1 MANWLALAIRTCS
14 QIAVLKGVSEGDRV
28 INGNLQ
34 KIGPGALVQP
44 LLQ

>member
-1 MANWLALAIRTCS
+1 M
-14 QIAVLKGVSEGDRV
+14 KGVSEGEHV